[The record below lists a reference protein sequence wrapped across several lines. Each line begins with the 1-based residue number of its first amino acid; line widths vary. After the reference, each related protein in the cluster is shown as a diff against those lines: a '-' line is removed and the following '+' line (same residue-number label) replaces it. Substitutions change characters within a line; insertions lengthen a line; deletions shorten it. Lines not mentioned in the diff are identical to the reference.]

1 MTNTT
6 TKTITLTGPFHD
18 ACCFVAAFADVVSH
32 YEDHPP
38 VDYGTS
44 ITGPYWAE
52 SVISFSSDDDA
63 TFRTAC
69 EMVEQSPTLHC
80 TLTPASEVKL
90 TPALMSRMRH
100 GEGSIEFVATEERSP
115 HNPMYDMTEEE
126 KFGYMKEV
134 FGIADHPLL
143 TS

>member
-1 MTNTT
+1 MHKIT

-18 ACCFVAAFADVVSH
+18 VCCFVSTFSDVVSH
-32 YEDHPP
+32 YEQHPP
-38 VDYGTS
+38 VKYGTS

-52 SVISFSSDDDA
+52 SVISFTSDDDE
-63 TFRTAC
+63 TFQIAC

-80 TLTPASEVKL
+80 TLTPASEVTL

-100 GEGSIEFVATEERSP
+100 GEGAIEFVATEERSP
-115 HNPMYDMTEEE
+115 HNPMYDMTEEQ
-126 KFGYMKEV
+126 KLRYMKEV

-143 TS
+143 SI